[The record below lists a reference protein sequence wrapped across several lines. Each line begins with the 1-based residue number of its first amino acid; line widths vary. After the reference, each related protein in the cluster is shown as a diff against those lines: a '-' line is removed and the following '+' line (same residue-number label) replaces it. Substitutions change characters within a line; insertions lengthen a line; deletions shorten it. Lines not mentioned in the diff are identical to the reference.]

1 MKSETTAKLELA
13 DAVMDW
19 LPPILN
25 MTHAKAGEATA
36 DFILNQ
42 NSLRTKEHYFRILKR
57 FLEWAEANDV
67 SLNDIRAAQIKTY
80 SEALV
85 RLKGKHAGEGLNE
98 CSQAQVV
105 CCLRGFF
112 KALTLCGALQTNPA
126 LSVKAPRTHREQGAF
141 PPLPAEDVVRILES
155 FSENSLR
162 DLQDR
167 AVIALM
173 VFACARV
180 SAVVKLK
187 RGDVWDQDGRM
198 LVQLH
203 EKGQKPHVVPLH
215 REAERYVRAYMER
228 SAGISKDC
236 ELNPTGHLFRRWS
249 KGRKVLTAEP
259 LNRLICYRM
268 VKRTAAKL
276 GIMHRKMGNHT
287 FRATG
292 ITRYINADGLRENAS
307 RLANHASSETTKLYD
322 HNGFGVAVE
331 DVDLIEYRRSLIRNK
346 R

>member
-57 FLEWAEANDV
+57 FLAWAEANEI
-67 SLNDIRAAQIKTY
+67 SLKDIRAAQLKAY
-80 SEALV
+80 SEGLV
-85 RLKGKHAGEGLNE
+85 RLNGSRAGEGLNE

-112 KALTLCGALQTNPA
+112 KVLTLCGALQTNPA

-141 PPLPAEDVVRILES
+141 PPLPANAVVRILES
-155 FSENSLR
+155 FGETSLR

-180 SAVVKLK
+180 SAVVKMK
-187 RGDVWDQDGRM
+187 RGDVWEQDGRM

-215 REAERYVRAYMER
+215 REAERYVQAYMER
-228 SAGISKDC
+228 SAGISSDC
-236 ELNPTGHLFRRWS
+236 EANPAGHMFRRWS

-276 GIMHRKMGNHT
+276 GIAHRKMGNHT

-292 ITRYINADGLRENAS
+292 ITRYINANGLRENAS

-322 HNGFGVAVE
+322 HNVGGVAAE
-331 DVDLIEYRRSLIRNK
+331 DVDLINYRKGVLRK
-346 R
+346 